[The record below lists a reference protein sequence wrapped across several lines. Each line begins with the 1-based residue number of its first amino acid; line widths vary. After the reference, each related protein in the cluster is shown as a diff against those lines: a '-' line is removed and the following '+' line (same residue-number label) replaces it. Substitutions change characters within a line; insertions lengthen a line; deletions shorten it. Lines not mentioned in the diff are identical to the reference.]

1 MFEEFIKRELTNLA
15 NELKAY
21 IEDFEEDYDR
31 HSLVEIEYPVR
42 FTFLASYTY
51 CAFIEMLT
59 SFYSMVSK
67 PKFCDHLKHCMR
79 NNAVVLDQVLSLME
93 LFGYVHLRIIKRKSK
108 SKFLICFLRE
118 IKGCLLTFL
127 DTVTLK
133 QMEQR
138 YDKK

>member
-1 MFEEFIKRELTNLA
+1 
-15 NELKAY
+15 
-21 IEDFEEDYDR
+21 
-31 HSLVEIEYPVR
+31 
-42 FTFLASYTY
+42 
-51 CAFIEMLT
+51 
-59 SFYSMVSK
+59 
-67 PKFCDHLKHCMR
+67 
-79 NNAVVLDQVLSLME
+79 VLDQVLSLME
-93 LFGYVHLRIIKRKSK
+93 LFGYIHLRIIKRKSK